1 MDLCPGLVIGVR
13 FQLLET
19 DPNVLGPKH
28 IHYDAR
34 TTSQPE
40 FNMTDATT
48 LDLQP
53 TLTWS
58 DDLVLNMDK
67 MDQTHREFVDML
79 AATETAPD
87 DKLIDSFIALIAH
100 TEEHFSG
107 ENQWMEDVDFGPGG
121 CHADEHEMI
130 LKVMREALRRGQ
142 VDGNLPLVRQ
152 LTGEIGVW
160 FDGHAKSM
168 DAVLAMYLKEVQYD
182 PITRIVH
189 KPQERPEGAAPPEC
203 GVPLDETQAS

>member
-1 MDLCPGLVIGVR
+1 
-13 FQLLET
+13 
-19 DPNVLGPKH
+19 
-28 IHYDAR
+28 
-34 TTSQPE
+34 
-40 FNMTDATT
+40 MTDATT

-58 DDLVLNMDK
+58 DDLVMNMDQ
-67 MDQTHREFVDML
+67 MDHTHREFVDML

-100 TEEHFSG
+100 TEAHFAG
-107 ENQWMEDVDFGPGG
+107 ENQWMDDVDFGPGG

-142 VDGNLPLVRQ
+142 EDANLGLVRQ
-152 LTGEIGVW
+152 LTGEIGIW

-182 PITRIVH
+182 PTTRIVH
-189 KPQERPEGAAPPEC
+189 KPQERVEGAAPPEC
-203 GVPLDETQAS
+203 GVPLDEAPAA

>member
-1 MDLCPGLVIGVR
+1 
-13 FQLLET
+13 
-19 DPNVLGPKH
+19 
-28 IHYDAR
+28 
-34 TTSQPE
+34 
-40 FNMTDATT
+40 MTDATT

-107 ENQWMEDVDFGPGG
+107 ENQF
-121 CHADEHEMI
+121 A
-130 LKVMREALRRGQ
+130 
-142 VDGNLPLVRQ
+142 
-152 LTGEIGVW
+152 IGTPT
-160 FDGHAKSM
+160 H
-168 DAVLAMYLKEVQYD
+168 
-182 PITRIVH
+182 R
-189 KPQERPEGAAPPEC
+189 
-203 GVPLDETQAS
+203 

>member
-1 MDLCPGLVIGVR
+1 
-13 FQLLET
+13 
-19 DPNVLGPKH
+19 
-28 IHYDAR
+28 
-34 TTSQPE
+34 
-40 FNMTDATT
+40 MTDTT
-48 LDLQP
+48 ELQP

-58 DDLVLNMDK
+58 DDLVMNLDP
-67 MDQTHREFVDML
+67 MDQTHREFVDLL

-87 DKLIDSFIALIAH
+87 DQILQKFTELIDH
-100 TEEHFSG
+100 TEVHFSG
-107 ENQWMEDVDFGPGG
+107 EDQWMQDVDFGPGG

-182 PITRIVH
+182 PVTRIVH

-203 GVPLDETQAS
+203 GVPVDEPPAA